1 MRNRFDVDTIKR
13 LIEEHAHWDRIEQM
27 SIEQFGVDWEVGD
40 PDVPGFEALA
50 DAARENE
57 LQNTVARVCDLTGW
71 SEDESSLWLCG
82 GPISAGE
89 AIDLD
94 ATQVEVLAGE
104 GHWFWC
110 GQQGYCPDCAPYG
123 SGEGYHLTERTTTTT
138 NQHTKE

>member
-57 LQNTVARVCDLTGW
+57 LQNTVARVYDLTGW
-71 SEDESSLWLCG
+71 TEDESSLWLW
-82 GPISAGE
+82 SAG
-89 AIDLD
+89 L
-94 ATQVEVLAGE
+94 LPG
-104 GHWFWC
+104 
-110 GQQGYCPDCAPYG
+110 
-123 SGEGYHLTERTTTTT
+123 LRTLR
-138 NQHTKE
+138 QRRGLPPGPGWDDR